1 MATPFIF
8 VRFPVSYLFINKL
21 ILLEDSIYEHVPTLT
36 VTDNNYITIPPR
48 PLRIPCGYKFD
59 GVWRERDPFSR
70 KKSRKKFD
78 ANETISINSNTA
90 LRSGDAVDKG
100 SMVNTDIRLSTADYA
115 VEYRADGQL
124 YVTLTFLWRD
134 WRLGPYYAVFTKDEN
149 GKKMEQNLDII
160 HLEKSTIRIS
170 RLKQLNLT
178 AGQRID
184 IQYIKYMC
192 ATKCELTR
200 ILVRTKENKL
210 FNLDPGRYRVIEKV
224 RQNGCDSP
232 RGYYLWE
239 LTTAD
244 AAGINGLTYLP
255 KPGAARD
262 NKFWITY
269 LMTDHCE
276 SPFDATGSMR
286 AIAYESAARGASV
299 ASNVIEIDLQTLKPE
314 DVGVYYADFRTDDN
328 NEEMIQIIQP
338 PSIPEDCLDEHLTT
352 YMMSGHFFVKLP
364 PRRYKV
370 LPGYK
375 FFVLTYNLP
384 SYTNKSSSEASSEPL
399 KSKRSGGGGVKLSS
413 LKLSSGRVNHNY
425 SADGLSVTLNL
436 EFRYRTFR
444 QGRGDVLIVKDGIYL
459 AYPYV
464 NFTSHGGV
472 CGCGVWLRVR
482 RHLWLQKLS
491 EMGAPIREVNLLCS
505 DSIDIFDIPIAER
518 ATVQIPDI
526 KYLNLTAGQR
536 AERQLVEYHCEKCEL
551 LRIVVY
557 TYDVN
562 LYYLDTGRYRVTE
575 KNE

>member
-21 ILLEDSIYEHVPTLT
+21 ILLGIPKDSIYEHVPTLT

-160 HLEKSTIRIS
+160 HLEKSTIRIL

-224 RQNGCDSP
+224 R
-232 RGYYLWE
+232 
-239 LTTAD
+239 
-244 AAGINGLTYLP
+244 
-255 KPGAARD
+255 
-262 NKFWITY
+262 
-269 LMTDHCE
+269 
-276 SPFDATGSMR
+276 
-286 AIAYESAARGASV
+286 
-299 ASNVIEIDLQTLKPE
+299 SNVIEIDLQTLKPE

-338 PSIPEDCLDEHLTT
+338 PFKQSDTEDCLDEHLTT

-464 NFTSHGGV
+464 NF
-472 CGCGVWLRVR
+472 
-482 RHLWLQKLS
+482 K
-491 EMGAPIREVNLLCS
+491 
-505 DSIDIFDIPIAER
+505 R

-536 AERQLVEYHCEKCEL
+536 AERQFVEYHCEKCEL
-551 LRIVVY
+551 LRIVVC

-575 KNE
+575 KNESKVIEIDLCTVKEKDIGFYYAIFRTDANEEEKIQIMRFNNVAEPGSV